1 MAEGKNTKAK
11 KTTKKAAAPAE
22 VVAEAP
28 AVETPVV
35 AGDGVKRNKDGS
47 IRKKTL
53 RLDKVEQILMDNTG
67 RTFLVSRK
75 SFGGVMN
82 LTIPTIQILD
92 SPSFMD
98 GEAKVQ
104 IPEGMFLSVDGNHRA
119 AYEALKGASELSVA
133 EEKVGDLSVLSVTL
147 THGKY
152 APSTISSVEGV
163 TNNGYNLLSQ
173 NVLEFGSDGLPT
185 TLNGE
190 KVYVP
195 A

>member
-11 KTTKKAAAPAE
+11 KNTKKAAAPAE
-22 VVAEAP
+22 VVAEAT
-28 AVETPVV
+28 VETPVV
-35 AGDGVKRNKDGS
+35 ADDGVKRNKDGS
-47 IRKKTL
+47 ARKKTL

-133 EEKVGDLSVLSVTL
+133 EEKVGDLSILSVTL

-173 NVLEFGSDGLPT
+173 NVLEFGPDGLPSA
-185 TLNGE
+185 LNGE